1 MICHMPASCN
11 DAATLSAAPHAAP
24 RRRSVRLLALLAL
37 GLLAGCGN
45 GLDWD
50 LRGGNGF
57 NTRDAALGAP
67 NFGAGASGA
76 PPVADANGLISYSGY
91 QAVQARGG
99 ESVAD
104 IAGRFGLNAEQ
115 LASFNA
121 LRPDDRLRTGEVLVL
136 PTSVTAALGPNAGPT
151 AGGFD
156 VTTVASTALD
166 RVSTSTL
173 APAPLSAAPLGQ
185 TQTQTQTQPQA
196 QAAAAS
202 RHKVQR
208 GETAYGIARTYGVSS
223 KALAEWNGLGP
234 DLGVR
239 EGQFLVIPVAGAP
252 APVRTASAA
261 TTAPGAGSQTPVPP
275 SAAQPL
281 PEEDTA
287 SAAQTRAAAA
297 QPVADL
303 SSNISAGVSG
313 TFAMPVS
320 GKIIRGYAKG
330 KNDGIDIAAP
340 SGTAVKAAGAGTVAA
355 ITKDTSGTPIVVIRH
370 AGGLLTV
377 YAGVEGLKIAK
388 GDAVTRGQAIAAVRS
403 ADPSFVHFEVR
414 KGVESM
420 DPMAY
425 LQ

>member
-1 MICHMPASCN
+1 MIRNMPAIPALSVPKR
-11 DAATLSAAPHAAP
+11 AAMP
-24 RRRSVRLLALLAL
+24 RKRPLALMAL
-37 GLLAGCGN
+37 LLITGCGN

-50 LRGGNGF
+50 MRGGNGF
-57 NTRDAALGAP
+57 NTRDAALSVTEP
-67 NFGAGASGA
+67 
-76 PPVADANGLISYSGY
+76 PPVGDANGLITYSGY

-104 IAGRFGLNAEQ
+104 IAGRFGLNADE
-115 LASFNA
+115 LARFNA

-136 PTSVTAALGPNAGPT
+136 PTMVANTPAMGG
-151 AGGFD
+151 AGGGVD
-156 VTTVASTALD
+156 VTTLASTALD

-173 APAPLSAAPLGQ
+173 APAPLTAAPLAPAPLAA
-185 TQTQTQTQPQA
+185 PQSA
-196 QAAAAS
+196 EPA

-208 GETAYGIARTYGVSS
+208 GETAFGIARTYGVSS

-239 EGQFLVIPVAGAP
+239 EGQFLIIPVAGAP
-252 APVRTASAA
+252 APVRTAA
-261 TTAPGAGSQTPVPP
+261 TAPGAGSQTPVPP

-281 PEEDTA
+281 PDEDTVP
-287 SAAQTRAAAA
+287 AAQTQAAAA

-303 SSNISAGVSG
+303 SSNISAGSSA

-330 KNDGIDIAAP
+330 KNDGIDIAAAA
-340 SGTAVKAAGAGTVAA
+340 GTPVKAAGAGTVAA

-377 YAGVEGLKIAK
+377 YAGVEGLKVAK
-388 GDAVTRGQAIAAVRS
+388 GDTVARGQTIAAVRA
-403 ADPSFVHFEVR
+403 ADPSFLHFEVR

-420 DPMAY
+420 DPMNY